1 MRPNVARFKKAL
13 RIGALTV
20 VVYAIAAY
28 LSFVC

>member
-1 MRPNVARFKKAL
+1 MPLAFKPMKAL

-20 VVYAIAAY
+20 VIYLFAAY